1 MSCDCCE
8 MVRFSK
14 SPQKLRLL
22 GIALISI
29 LGFAGV
35 EAVVGW
41 VSHSMALT
49 ADSGHMAADGLAIAL
64 AILAASVARRYRG
77 IEVWAA
83 LLNGVGLLVMA
94 IAIGLE
100 AIRHLQNPPE
110 TILSLPML
118 VVAIIGLGVNGCNI
132 MLLHRDGQQDLNMRG
147 VLLHILAD
155 TLSSVGA
162 IVAAIAIWLTDCT
175 WADGA
180 VGLGVSVLVGL
191 GSLPVIRHS
200 LAILL
205 NISPVGVDRELV
217 REAIANFPGIV
228 AVEDLLI
235 IAIAP
240 GYYAVEATLKVDI
253 DLKQGDRLLTQIQA
267 TLSQKFGIDDIRC
280 QLDQVLSPP
289 KLGFW
294 EIGQTS
300 LASII
305 SPVQVNQPLGVKE
318 MQIPL
323 DKRLHQ

>member
-8 MVRFSK
+8 MVRLSK

-35 EAVVGW
+35 EAMVGW
-41 VSHSMALT
+41 VSHSMALR
-49 ADSGHMAADGLAIAL
+49 ADSGHMVADGLTIAL
-64 AILAASVARRYRG
+64 AILAVSVARRYRG

-83 LLNGVGLLVMA
+83 FLNGVGLLVMA
-94 IAIGLE
+94 IAIGVE

-110 TILSLPML
+110 TILSFPML
-118 VVAIIGLGVNGCNI
+118 IVAIIGLGVNGFNI
-132 MLLHRDGQQDLNMRG
+132 MLLHRDVQHDLNMRG

-205 NISPVGVDRELV
+205 DISPVAVDKELV

-228 AVEDLLI
+228 AVEDLVI
-235 IAIAP
+235 VAIAP
-240 GYYAVEATLKVDI
+240 GYYGVEATLKIDI
-253 DLKQGDRLLTQIQA
+253 HPKVSDRLLSQIRA
-267 TLSQKFGIDDIRC
+267 TLSPKFHIEDIRF

-289 KLGFW
+289 TLGFLQ
-294 EIGQTS
+294 IGQTS

-305 SPVQVNQPLGVKE
+305 SKE
-318 MQIPL
+318 MTVSR